1 MRRNP
6 PLLRVLAIPIVF
18 AIAEGSAFAH
28 ISVEQGGTHLSRYGD
43 SELKDGPCGRANG
56 TRGTHIYHYSPG
68 QTIQVKMVEFIPHPS
83 YFRIAFDND
92 GDDGFIEPQSI
103 DPIDPMRPCPFNAA
117 DKCGPSDYYNS
128 PTVLP
133 GMDDLY
139 PHNPTAFAAATYT
152 FDVTLPNVTC
162 DNCTLQIIQVME
174 DTVHG
179 AYNPT
184 EGDPNDLPAYVPDI
198 YHQCIDLVLQ
208 PGSDGGVV
216 PGPDASTTQA
226 GTSSSKDEG
235 GCSVV
240 RGGVTS
246 GAAYWMGALV
256 LGALGARRSRPRRRT
271 R

>member
-1 MRRNP
+1 MSRLNTFVQG
-6 PLLRVLAIPIVF
+6 LLVVSFGLS
-18 AIAEGSAFAH
+18 IAEGSALAH
-28 ISVEQGGTHLSRYGD
+28 ISLEQGGTHLSRYGD
-43 SELKDGPCGRANG
+43 TELKDGPCGRLNG
-56 TRGTHIYHYSPG
+56 TRGTHIYHYNPG

-83 YFRIAFDND
+83 YFRWAFDND
-92 GDDGFIEPQSI
+92 GDDGFIEPASI
-103 DPIDPMRPCPFNAA
+103 DPIDPARPCPFNAA

-139 PHNPTAFAAATYT
+139 PHIPTAFVAANYT
-152 FDVTLPNVTC
+152 FDITLPNVTC

-208 PGSDGGVV
+208 PGSDGGMF
-216 PGPDASTTQA
+216 GPDASTTQA

-235 GCSVV
+235 GCSVAQ
-240 RGGVTS
+240 GGVTS
-246 GAAYWMGALV
+246 GAAYWMGALA
-256 LGALGARRSRPRRRT
+256 LGALAARRSTPRRR
-271 R
+271 RR